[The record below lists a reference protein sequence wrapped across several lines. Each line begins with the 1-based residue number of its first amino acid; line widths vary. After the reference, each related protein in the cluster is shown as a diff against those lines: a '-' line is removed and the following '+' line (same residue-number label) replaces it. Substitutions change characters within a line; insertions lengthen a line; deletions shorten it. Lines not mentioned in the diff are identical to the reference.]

1 MNIKIKSVYVKDKN
15 IYLTKEFKDLKHFLV
30 IEYQNELNRYIEDK
44 KSTKLQK
51 FYKSYLIGT
60 HKVNIIL
67 LGYRLTLI
75 KTYIKCVQRIQVL
88 YNGKDEIEVL
98 EQQLNAKFNKYFN
111 CIEVDVKHDLFDYI
125 LHDGKFLFDVD
136 IMFNSY
142 AIDTINRK
150 K

>member
-1 MNIKIKSVYVKDKN
+1 MNIKIQSVYVKDKN

-75 KTYIKCVQRIQVL
+75 KTYIKCVQRIQAL

-98 EQQLNAKFNKYFN
+98 EQQLNAKFNEYFN
-111 CIEVDVKHDLFDYI
+111 CIEVDVKHDLFDDI
-125 LHDGKFLFDVD
+125 LHDGNFLFDVD

>member
-15 IYLTKEFKDLKHFLV
+15 IYFTKEFKDLKHFLV

-75 KTYIKCVQRIQVL
+75 KTYIKCVQRIQAL

-98 EQQLNAKFNKYFN
+98 EQQLNAKFNEYFN
-111 CIEVDVKHDLFDYI
+111 CIKVDLKHVFFDYI
-125 LHDGKFLFDVD
+125 LRDGNFLFNVD
-136 IMFNSY
+136 TMFNSY

>member
-1 MNIKIKSVYVKDKN
+1 MNIKIQSVYVKNKN

-75 KTYIKCVQRIQVL
+75 KTYIKWVQRIQSL

-111 CIEVDVKHDLFDYI
+111 YIEVDVKHDLFDAI
-125 LHDGKFLFDVD
+125 LHNGNFLFDVD

>member
-1 MNIKIKSVYVKDKN
+1 MHIKIKSVYVKDKN

-51 FYKSYLIGT
+51 FYKSYLIST

-75 KTYIKCVQRIQVL
+75 KTYIKCVQRIQAL

-111 CIEVDVKHDLFDYI
+111 CIEVDVKHDLFDDI
-125 LHDGKFLFDVD
+125 LHDGNFLFDVD

-142 AIDTINRK
+142 AIDTINFK

>member
-1 MNIKIKSVYVKDKN
+1 MKIKIQSVYVKDKN

-75 KTYIKCVQRIQVL
+75 KTYIKCVQRIQAL

-125 LHDGKFLFDVD
+125 LHDGNFLFDVD

>member
-44 KSTKLQK
+44 KSTKLKK
-51 FYKSYLIGT
+51 FYKSYLIST
-60 HKVNIIL
+60 HKVNSIL

-75 KTYIKCVQRIQVL
+75 KTYIKCVQRIQSL

-111 CIEVDVKHDLFDYI
+111 CIEVDVKHDLFDDI
-125 LHDGKFLFDVD
+125 LHDGNFLFDVD

>member
-1 MNIKIKSVYVKDKN
+1 MRIKITSVYMKDKK
-15 IYLTKEFKDLKHFLV
+15 IYFTKDFKDLRHFL
-30 IEYQNELNRYIEDK
+30 ITEYKIKLNSYSAFK
-44 KSTKLQK
+44 KSTNLQK
-51 FYKSYLIGT
+51 FHKSYLLYKL
-60 HKVNIIL
+60 KVNVIL

-75 KTYIKCVQRIQVL
+75 KTYIKCVQRIQAL

-111 CIEVDVKHDLFDYI
+111 CIEVDVKHDLFDDI
-125 LHDGKFLFDVD
+125 LHDGNFLFDVD